1 MMDDGPRIGGLQWL
15 LAMVAA
21 VSGYLTFLGLWG
33 AAPVLVLSVVG
44 LVWLERY
51 ARRRVRED
59 REERERRRA
68 EMGAGMYRTRER
80 GGPDVYDPFDA
91 G

>member
-15 LAMVAA
+15 LAMIALTT
-21 VSGYLTFLGLWG
+21 GYLTFGAQVWG
-33 AAPVLVLSVVG
+33 AAPFFVASAGG

-59 REERERRRA
+59 REERERRLR
-68 EMGAGMYRTRER
+68 EMREGVYRGTSGGRER
-80 GGPDVYDPFDA
+80 AGPFDA